1 MNKKTIISQSNTLK
15 TQESEFFIDKIISKY
30 QSLSKK
36 EKSII
41 NLCLGI
47 LLVLFLIG
55 KIYNGGEVLGEFLYN
70 ISH

>member
-1 MNKKTIISQSNTLK
+1 MK
-15 TQESEFFIDKIISKY
+15 TQESEFFIDKMILKY

-41 NLCLGI
+41 NLCLGVV
-47 LLVLFLIG
+47 LVLFIIG
-55 KIYNGGEVLGEFLYN
+55 KIYNSGEVIGEFLYN

>member
-1 MNKKTIISQSNTLK
+1 MK
-15 TQESEFFIDKIISKY
+15 TQEGEFFIDKMILKY

-41 NLCLGI
+41 NLCLGV
-47 LLVLFLIG
+47 LLVLFIIG
-55 KIYNGGEVLGEFLYN
+55 KIYNGGEVIGEFLYT

>member
-1 MNKKTIISQSNTLK
+1 MK
-15 TQESEFFIDKIISKY
+15 TQESEFFIDKMILKY

-41 NLCLGI
+41 NLCLGV
-47 LLVLFLIG
+47 LLVLFIIG
-55 KIYNGGEVLGEFLYN
+55 KIYNGGEVIGEFLYN

>member
-1 MNKKTIISQSNTLK
+1 MK
-15 TQESEFFIDKIISKY
+15 TQESEFFIDKMILKY

-41 NLCLGI
+41 NLCLGVVV
-47 LLVLFLIG
+47 VLFIIG
-55 KIYNGGEVLGEFLYN
+55 KIYNSGEVIGEFLYN

>member
-1 MNKKTIISQSNTLK
+1 MK
-15 TQESEFFIDKIISKY
+15 TQESEFFIDKMILKY

-41 NLCLGI
+41 NLCLGV
-47 LLVLFLIG
+47 LLVLFIIG
-55 KIYNGGEVLGEFLYN
+55 KIYNGGEVIGEFLYT

>member
-1 MNKKTIISQSNTLK
+1 MKTK
-15 TQESEFFIDKIISKY
+15 ESEFFIDKIILKY

-41 NLCLGI
+41 NLSISG
-47 LLVLFLIG
+47 LLVLFIIG
-55 KIYNGGEVLGEFLYN
+55 KIYNGGEVVGEFLYN

>member
-1 MNKKTIISQSNTLK
+1 MK

-41 NLCLGI
+41 NLCLGV
-47 LLVLFLIG
+47 LLVLFIIG
-55 KIYNGGEVLGEFLYN
+55 KIYKGGEVFGEFLYN

>member
-1 MNKKTIISQSNTLK
+1 MK

-41 NLCLGI
+41 NLCLYV
-47 LLVLFLIG
+47 LVVLFIIG
-55 KIYNGGEVLGEFLYN
+55 KIYNGGEAFGEFLYN

>member
-1 MNKKTIISQSNTLK
+1 MK

-41 NLCLGI
+41 NLCLGV
-47 LLVLFLIG
+47 LLVLFIIG
-55 KIYNGGEVLGEFLYN
+55 KIYNVGEAFGEFLYN
-70 ISH
+70 SSH

>member
-1 MNKKTIISQSNTLK
+1 MK

-30 QSLSKK
+30 QSLSK

-41 NLCLGI
+41 NFCLYV
-47 LLVLFLIG
+47 LVVLFIIG
-55 KIYNGGEVLGEFLYN
+55 KIYNGGEAFGVLYN

>member
-1 MNKKTIISQSNTLK
+1 MK
-15 TQESEFFIDKIISKY
+15 TQETEFFIDKMILKY

-41 NLCLGI
+41 NLCLG
-47 LLVLFLIG
+47 LVLVLFLIG
-55 KIYNGGEVLGEFLYN
+55 KIYNSGEVIGEFLYN

>member
-1 MNKKTIISQSNTLK
+1 MK
-15 TQESEFFIDKIISKY
+15 TQESEFFIDKMILKY

-41 NLCLGI
+41 NLCLGVV
-47 LLVLFLIG
+47 LVLFIIG
-55 KIYNGGEVLGEFLYN
+55 KIYNSGVVIGEFLFN

>member
-1 MNKKTIISQSNTLK
+1 MKTKK
-15 TQESEFFIDKIISKY
+15 SEFFIDKMILKY

-41 NLCLGI
+41 NLCLGGF
-47 LLVLFLIG
+47 LVLFIIG
-55 KIYNGGEVLGEFLYN
+55 KIYNGGEVFGEFLYN